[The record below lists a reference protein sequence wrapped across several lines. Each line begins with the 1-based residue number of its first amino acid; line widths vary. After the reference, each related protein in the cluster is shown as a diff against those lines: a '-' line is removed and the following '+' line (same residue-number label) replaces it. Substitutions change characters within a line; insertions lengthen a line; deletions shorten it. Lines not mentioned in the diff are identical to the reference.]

1 MNEFGEVGIDGNL
14 FVENTDSQSG
24 ITVSQVPGGCM
35 CCSNGLPFQMA
46 LSVLLAKSQADRL
59 LIEPTGLGHPK
70 EVLAMLSR
78 DYYREV
84 LDIHATLS
92 LVDARKI
99 GDSRYTSNDTFN
111 QQLEVA
117 EVIIANKSD
126 LYGPNDYSEL
136 LDYISRKFPGNN
148 KSVYPVNYGALES
161 VSYTHL
167 TLPTKRIV

>member
-1 MNEFGEVGIDGNL
+1 
-14 FVENTDSQSG
+14 
-24 ITVSQVPGGCM
+24 
-35 CCSNGLPFQMA
+35 MA

-99 GDSRYTSNDTFN
+99 GDSRYTSNGTFN
-111 QQLEVA
+111 QQLEIA

-136 LDYISRKFPGNN
+136 LDYINRKFPGNN
-148 KSVYPVNYGALES
+148 KSVYPVNHGDFG
-161 VSYTHL
+161 
-167 TLPTKRIV
+167 I